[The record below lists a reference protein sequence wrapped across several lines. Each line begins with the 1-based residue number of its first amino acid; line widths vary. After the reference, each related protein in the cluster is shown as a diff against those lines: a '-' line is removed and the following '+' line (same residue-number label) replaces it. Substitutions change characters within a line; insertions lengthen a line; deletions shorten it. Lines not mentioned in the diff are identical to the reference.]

1 MRRALAGVLALG
13 LLAACS
19 GGDGDDG
26 RRTID
31 VLAAASLT
39 EPFTEI
45 AEQLEAD
52 DPDLDVRLSFA
63 GSADLV
69 AQVEAGAPA
78 DVLATAD
85 EATMAKVDADALDG
99 QPQVFATNRLT
110 IVVPPGNPGGV
121 GSAADLGSVDT
132 VLCADAV
139 PCGALAQEALADL
152 DVTVRPVSEEQSV
165 KDVLGKVSAGEADAG
180 LVYVSDAQ
188 AAGDGVETIEL
199 ERSAEHLNR
208 YPVAVLADGDADLA
222 ARFVDAVTGADG
234 QRVLRDAG
242 LGTP

>member
-1 MRRALAGVLALG
+1 MGVLALS
-13 LLAACS
+13 LLAACF

-26 RRTID
+26 RRTLD

-39 EPFTEI
+39 EPFTQI

-85 EATMAKVDADALDG
+85 EATMAKVAADALDG
-99 QPQVFATNRLT
+99 EPQVFATNRLT
-110 IVVPPGNPGGV
+110 IVVPPGNPGRV
-121 GSAADLGSVDT
+121 ATAADLGSVDT
-132 VLCADAV
+132 VLCASAV
-139 PCGALAQEALADL
+139 PCGALAQEVLAGL

-165 KDVLGKVSAGEADAG
+165 KDVLGKVAAGEADAG
-180 LVYVSDAQ
+180 VVYVSDAR
-188 AAGDGVETIEL
+188 AAGDRVETVEL
-199 ERSAEHLNR
+199 EGAAEHLNR
-208 YPVAVLADGDADLA
+208 YPVAVLADGDAALA
-222 ARFVDAVTGADG
+222 RRFVEAVTGPDG
-234 QRVLRDAG
+234 QRVLRAAG